1 MHQLELITFLKI
13 SGEIDI
19 TNLKMTSLDQ
29 FLKTNG
35 AEIWTE
41 HSMTE
46 TMMIGAMLRMV
57 SHTRHQPTTQIRM
70 ESKQRSQLLQK
81 QNMLME
87 SQSLT
92 QHNSTNS
99 QMETEKS
106 EKLKTMEKAMSPLK
120 FTILRKVM
128 LFQLKIDLV

>member
-57 SHTRHQPTTQIRM
+57 SHTRHQLTTQIRM

>member
-1 MHQLELITFLKI
+1 M
-13 SGEIDI
+13 
-19 TNLKMTSLDQ
+19 NLKMTSLDQ
-29 FLKTNG
+29 FLKING

-57 SHTRHQPTTQIRM
+57 SHTRHQLTTQIRM